1 MKKIFDH
8 LFYRVY
14 WWNKSILKEKDFVIL
29 STLLGFSV
37 LHVLNIS
44 TIIFVYLVYVLE
56 DTLAYSKMFHV
67 FLMFTI
73 SVIDYFIYIHS
84 KRYISIIH
92 LSQKKNIRKLR
103 ILDALVFTYVV
114 FTFGLF
120 IWIIIKGRELAVY

>member
-67 FLMFTI
+67 
-73 SVIDYFIYIHS
+73 S